1 MKTIYK
7 TLSAFL
13 LLFVSIIADAQTGN
27 KITGIVKADAKPIEA
42 ATISLLKLK
51 DTSLVKIAVT
61 DKNGVYEFEKIKE
74 GSYFLQAE
82 AVGFKKMLTPIR
94 VNENTITN
102 VDEIK
107 LTSEQQNLSN
117 VSVSA
122 RRPLIENKI
131 DKTVVNVDASPTNTG
146 LSALEVL
153 EKSPGVTVDNNGNI
167 SLKGKRGVIIL
178 IDGKPAYLSGEDL
191 TNYLKNMSSNQLDQI
206 EIMSQPSAK
215 YDASGNSGV
224 INIKTKK
231 NRNEGFN
238 GNFST
243 SAIFAKYFK
252 NTNSINLNWRKG
264 KINIYG
270 NYGYSHWEGFNEI
283 YIDRSSRLNRHTP
296 FDRYSE
302 QYTYGKYKGLPQ
314 NFKAGVDWFAN
325 KKSTFGFAITGNFE
339 NDKFT
344 STSRANIFD
353 STHTFVQY
361 NDAKSQ
367 THDPWTNLGFNLN
380 LQQKLDTSGKEL
392 SIDADYIL
400 YRTKGNQYS
409 NNYLYSAKGIL
420 LPDTDPNNPNPYLL
434 NGYLPANIDIYSFKS
449 DYKQPLKKNTT
460 LEAGIKL
467 SYVKTDNDAQYT
479 LFNNVDSVWEKDTKR
494 SNHFLYKENINAA
507 YVNLQKQIKKF
518 GIQLGL
524 RAEQTV
530 VDGNQVTRDTVFH
543 LNYTRLFPTAYF
555 SYNLNDK
562 NTFGLS
568 YGRRIER
575 PSYQSLNP
583 FQYQLDRYTYR
594 QGNPN
599 LQPQF
604 SHNIELSYNHKGE
617 LNISTNYTTVSDI
630 INDVLLTVKQPGDSN
645 YTTYQT
651 TLNVASS
658 RNIGL
663 SINYN
668 KQLKKWWTLNVF
680 ANIYNNQYSGV
691 VDDEH
696 INVSLTAF
704 SGNMSN
710 QFNFSKGWSA
720 ELSGFYS
727 SKQLESSAIL
737 SQPMGMFSLGGG
749 KKILKDKGSIRLNLR
764 DPFYIMSFRGSTDLN
779 RGYTKIHSY
788 WDNRRVIFTFTYRF
802 GSNNNQSPRKRT
814 TGAEDEQNRVK
825 SGGQN

>member
-1 MKTIYK
+1 MKVLAGILTACIV
-7 TLSAFL
+7 TLLCSFAN
-13 LLFVSIIADAQTGN
+13 AQTGRL
-27 KITGIVKADAKPIEA
+27 TGYVKDNTKPVES
-42 ATISLLKLK
+42 ATLSLLKLA
-51 DTSLVKIAVT
+51 DSVLVKIAVT
-61 DKNGVYEFEKIKE
+61 DKNGLFELDNVKAGDYLLKLEAIGYQK
-74 GSYFLQAE
+74 YFTAVKVKAGETTIVTEPVLQREE
-82 AVGFKKMLTPIR
+82 AALAG
-94 VNENTITN
+94 
-102 VDEIK
+102 
-107 LTSEQQNLSN
+107 
-117 VSVSA
+117 VSVTA

-231 NRNEGFN
+231 NRNNGFN
-238 GNFST
+238 GNIST
-243 SAIFAKYFK
+243 SAIFARYFK
-252 NTNSINLNWRKG
+252 NTNSINLNWRKD
-264 KINIYG
+264 KVNIYG
-270 NYGYSHWEGFNEI
+270 NYGYSYWEGFNEI
-283 YIDRSSRLNRHTP
+283 YIDRSSRLNRNTAY
-296 FDRYSE
+296 DRYSS
-302 QYTYGKYKGLPQ
+302 QYTFGKYSGRPQ
-314 NFKAGVDWFAN
+314 NFKAGIDWFAN

-339 NDKFT
+339 NDRFK
-344 STSRANIFD
+344 SESRADIFD
-353 STHTFVQY
+353 SLYHFVGY
-361 NDAKSQ
+361 NQATSQ

-380 LQQKLDTSGKEL
+380 LQQKLDTAGKEL
-392 SIDADYIL
+392 NIDADYIL

-409 NNYLYSAKGIL
+409 NNYLYDAKGVL
-420 LPDTDPNNPNPYLL
+420 LADSDPNNPNPYLL
-434 NGYLPANIDIYSFKS
+434 NGYLPANIDIYSFKA
-449 DYKQPLKKNTT
+449 DYKQPLKKGAT
-460 LEAGIKL
+460 LEAGVKF

-479 LFNNVDSVWEKDTKR
+479 LYDNGAGKWKPDMQR

-507 YVNLQKQIKKF
+507 YINLQKQIKKF

-530 VDGNQVTRDTVFH
+530 VDGNQVTRDTAFH
-543 LNYTRLFPTAYF
+543 RNYTRLFPTAYV
-555 SYNLNDK
+555 SYNVNDK

-575 PSYQSLNP
+575 PNYQSLNP

-604 SHNIELSYNHKGE
+604 SHNIELSYNYKGE
-617 LNISTNYTTVSDI
+617 LNVSANFTTVSDI
-630 INDVLLTVKQPGDSN
+630 INDVLLTEKLPGDSN

-680 ANIYNNQYSGV
+680 ANIYNNQFNGFLDGES
-691 VDDEH
+691 
-696 INVSLTAF
+696 INVNYTAF
-704 SGNMSN
+704 TANMSN
-710 QFNFSKGWSA
+710 QFNFNKGWSG
-720 ELSGFYS
+720 EISGFYS
-727 SKQLESSAIL
+727 STQLETSSIL
-737 SQPMGMFSLGGG
+737 ARPMGMFSVGGG
-749 KKILKDKGSIRLNLR
+749 KKFLKDKAGIRLNLR
-764 DPFYIMSFRGSTDLN
+764 DPFYIMSFRGSTDMN
-779 RGYTKIHSY
+779 RGYTKIHSF
-788 WDNRRVIFTFTYRF
+788 WDNRRAIITFTYRF
-802 GSNNNQSPRKRT
+802 GSTNGQSPRRRS
-814 TGAEDEQNRVK
+814 TGAEDVQNRVK